1 MVYTASDMKPD
12 YAYIINRIL
21 TDTVETASGGVSAV
35 VRAIDIFTIAIMA
48 IFTLCYLYQFIFM
61 PIAWLC
67 KRDVP
72 EAAHKNRFAI
82 LICGR
87 NEEKVISNCIDSL
100 LSQNYPKELIRV
112 FVCADNCTDRTA
124 EIAKTAGAT
133 VYERHNTELIGKGYA
148 LTYLFEQI
156 DRDYS
161 DAFDGFII
169 FDADNIVDSMFVS
182 SMNDMLEAGYIASTC
197 YRNTKNYDA
206 NLVASCMG
214 LWFLHDSRYLN
225 WPRYI
230 MKTGAAVSGTGF
242 MVSKRYLD
250 RIGGWHFDLLIED
263 IQFTVDASLRG
274 ETIGYCDKAI
284 TYDEQPTKFKTSW
297 NQRIRW
303 TRGYLQIL
311 RRYGGRLIGKSL
323 RGSFT
328 CLDMFMS
335 LSPIYI
341 FCVVGQ
347 LVYAVGLILSFFSGR
362 YDFLYV
368 LRDIGFVLGGAYVLF
383 FMLGL
388 FTTLSERKRIRA
400 SRKSKIL
407 TLFAFPISMILF
419 LPITSLALFIKPQ
432 WKHIDHD
439 STVNKDDLKA

>member
-1 MVYTASDMKPD
+1 MISSYFNALN
-12 YAYIINRIL
+12 AIL
-21 TDTVETASGGVSAV
+21 TEAGEPASGGVSAV
-35 VRAIDIFTIAIMA
+35 VRAIHIFTIVIIA
-48 IFTLCYLYQFIFM
+48 IFTFCYLYQYVFM
-61 PIAWLC
+61 PIAWFI
-67 KRDVP
+67 KRRVP
-72 EAAHKNRFAI
+72 TAAHKNRFAI

-87 NEEKVISNCIDSL
+87 NEEKVIANCIDSL
-100 LSQNYPKELIRV
+100 LSQNYPKELIKV

-124 EIAKTAGAT
+124 VIAKDAGAV
-133 VYERHNTELIGKGYA
+133 VYERHNTEQIGKGFA

-156 DRDYS
+156 DRDHP

-169 FDADNIVDSMFVS
+169 FDADNIVDPMFVS

-197 YRNTKNYDA
+197 YRNTKNFDA

-214 LWFLHDSRYLN
+214 MWFLHDSRYLN
-225 WPRYI
+225 YPRYI
-230 MKTGAAVSGTGF
+230 LKTGAAVSGTGF

-250 RIGGWHFDLLIED
+250 RIGGWHFDLLLED

-274 ETIGYCDKAI
+274 EKIGYSDLAI
-284 TYDEQPTKFKTSW
+284 TYDEQPTKFSTSW

-303 TRGYLQIL
+303 ARGYLQIL
-311 RRYGGRLIGKSL
+311 RRYGAKLLGKSF

-328 CLDMFMS
+328 CFDMFVS
-335 LSPIYI
+335 ISSIYI
-341 FCVVGQ
+341 LCLIGQVVYGI
-347 LVYAVGLILSFFSGR
+347 GLILSIFAGGQA
-362 YDFLYV
+362 FLNV
-368 LRDIGFVLGGAYVLF
+368 LSDIGLVLGGAYGMF

-400 SRKSKIL
+400 TRKARIL

-419 LPITSLALFIKPQ
+419 LPITSAAVFSRPQ

-439 STVNKDDLKA
+439 STVNRDDLI